1 MTISLNPLR
10 STRKSAR
17 AAVGS
22 PVQDIPRLLQGP
34 LEGVLFKADVG
45 RHSGLD
51 GTAEP
56 RLLALTLWPG
66 PAGALL

>member
-22 PVQDIPRLLQGP
+22 PVQDDFETSAGP
-34 LEGVLFKADVG
+34 FRSCSMAYVG